1 MHEPRKKP
9 PTSVQEKPMTTDT
22 RPFEEMNAIA
32 KQIKEQALVATD
44 DYFKFLKKTISSHP
58 ARGSEVGDVLK
69 SNAQRNIELVQEYV
83 HKFSEA
89 KDFSDAL
96 RVQTEYMQS
105 QFAVFGEQTKTLSEA
120 YGKSAVRVFNSS
132 FKNVA

>member
-1 MHEPRKKP
+1 KFALHRVLIIKRIAANIFFISREFSKNPLIEPRSRANEGLLRVSYGCMRHARNP

-22 RPFEEMNAIA
+22 RPFGEINAIA

-69 SNAQRNIELVQEYV
+69 SNAQRNIEL
-83 HKFSEA
+83 
-89 KDFSDAL
+89 
-96 RVQTEYMQS
+96 
-105 QFAVFGEQTKTLSEA
+105 
-120 YGKSAVRVFNSS
+120 
-132 FKNVA
+132 

>member
-1 MHEPRKKP
+1 
-9 PTSVQEKPMTTDT
+9 MTTDT

-96 RVQTEYMQS
+96 RVQPSTCSHNSLYLGSKQKLSVRHAAS
-105 QFAVFGEQTKTLSEA
+105 QL
-120 YGKSAVRVFNSS
+120 
-132 FKNVA
+132 